1 MFSDYTSIFSSP
13 SFGTSSSINAFQG
26 GPKSFLGSGSS
37 GGGSKLDPFS
47 IAMAGLGGVGS
58 AVGGIFGSQSAAQAA
73 YQNAIMAGAG
83 LQYKQAEALGSLGQ
97 ARFNTIFPATTG
109 GDISFAREK
118 EAEKFKNVFSRPQD
132 LLYGSQVAERAA
144 ANELSPISK
153 AAKQRANV
161 DNLRYTLAA
170 NEERMK
176 NLFGPISSNVSNYL
190 A

>member
-1 MFSDYTSIFSSP
+1 MFPDYTSIFSSP

-37 GGGSKLDPFS
+37 GGGSKVDPFS

-109 GDISFAREK
+109 GDISFGREK
-118 EAEKFKNVFSRPQD
+118 DAEKFKNIFSRPQD
-132 LLYGSQVAERAA
+132 LLYGTQVAERAA
-144 ANELSPISK
+144 VNELSPINQ
-153 AAKQRANV
+153 AAKRRANI

-170 NEERMK
+170 KEDAMRNM
-176 NLFGPISSNVSNYL
+176 FGPISSNVSNYL
-190 A
+190 T

>member
-37 GGGSKLDPFS
+37 GGGSKVDPFS

-58 AVGGIFGSQSAAQAA
+58 AVGGIFGSQAASQAA

-109 GDISFAREK
+109 GDLSFAREK

-132 LLYGSQVAERAA
+132 LLYGSQVAERA
-144 ANELSPISK
+144 NLSRMTEPAKK
-153 AAKQRANV
+153 AALFEAELNRRNQIGLDQSK
-161 DNLRYTLAA
+161 LAG
-170 NEERMK
+170 
-176 NLFGPISSNVSNYL
+176 LFGETGFSRRFTG
-190 A
+190 

>member
-1 MFSDYTSIFSSP
+1 MFPDFTSIYSTP
-13 SFGTSSSINAFQG
+13 SFGTSSFNAFQG
-26 GPKSFLGSGSS
+26 GPQSFLGSGSS
-37 GGGSKLDPFS
+37 GGGSKLDPASLAF
-47 IAMAGLGGVGS
+47 AGLGAVGS

-118 EAEKFKNVFSRPQD
+118 DAEKFKNVFIRPQD
-132 LLYGSQVAERAA
+132 LLYGSEVAQRAYT
-144 ANELSPISK
+144 NELTPAAK
-153 AAKQRANV
+153 EAKQRANI

-170 NEERMK
+170 KEKEMRNM
-176 NLFGPISSNVSNYL
+176 FGPISSNVSNYL
-190 A
+190 N

>member
-13 SFGTSSSINAFQG
+13 TFGTSSSINAFQG
-26 GPKSFLGSGSS
+26 GPKSFLNSGSS

-47 IAMAGLGGVGS
+47 IAMAGVGGIGS
-58 AVGGIFGSQSAAQAA
+58 AVGGIFGSQAASRAA

-97 ARFNTIFPATTG
+97 ARFNAIFPATTG

-132 LLYGSQVAERAA
+132 LLYGSQAAERAYV
-144 ANELSPISK
+144 NELTP
-153 AAKQRANV
+153 AAKEAKRRANI
-161 DNLRYTLAA
+161 DNLRVSLA
-170 NEERMK
+170 NKESDMR
-176 NLFGPISSNVSNYL
+176 NLFGPISSNVSNYF